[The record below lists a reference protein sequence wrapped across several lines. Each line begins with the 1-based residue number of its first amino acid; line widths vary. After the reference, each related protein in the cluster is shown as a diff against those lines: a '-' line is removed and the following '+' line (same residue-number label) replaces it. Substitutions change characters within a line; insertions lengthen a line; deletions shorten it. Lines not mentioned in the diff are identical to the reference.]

1 MTVHYD
7 EARTQLRQIR
17 VKGAQFFAGIEYC
30 WNGIIRVGISEAD
43 HYWSKLEATDRQ
55 AALEM
60 QSELIPVISVLANG
74 AKQSS
79 LLTEADRRDIG
90 AWTKSLRASLRLR
103 RYYSWDTELLH
114 DEDIILGVRQAGQ
127 TDEYAVTP
135 EQAGRAFDRNIEK
148 FLGLIDLIEISPG
161 LFADEFRINPRA
173 TTDYEPDSAFVMM
186 QIDPQRPELED
197 RYNAIKDCFA
207 RFGITAV
214 RADEIEHEEVITEKI
229 MERIRSS
236 EFLLADLTGER
247 PSVYYEIGFAHALK
261 RRVIMY
267 RLQGS
272 NLHFDLAAYNCPEYK
287 NLSELQRMLISR
299 LKHMT
304 NRNPTP

>member
-30 WNGIIRVGISEAD
+30 WNGITRVGISEAD

-60 QSELIPVISVLANG
+60 QSELMPVISVLANG

-114 DEDIILGVRQAGQ
+114 DEDIILGGP
-127 TDEYAVTP
+127 T
-135 EQAGRAFDRNIEK
+135 
-148 FLGLIDLIEISPG
+148 S
-161 LFADEFRINPRA
+161 
-173 TTDYEPDSAFVMM
+173 
-186 QIDPQRPELED
+186 
-197 RYNAIKDCFA
+197 
-207 RFGITAV
+207 
-214 RADEIEHEEVITEKI
+214 RAD
-229 MERIRSS
+229 
-236 EFLLADLTGER
+236 
-247 PSVYYEIGFAHALK
+247 
-261 RRVIMY
+261 
-267 RLQGS
+267 
-272 NLHFDLAAYNCPEYK
+272 
-287 NLSELQRMLISR
+287 
-299 LKHMT
+299 
-304 NRNPTP
+304 

>member
-1 MTVHYD
+1 
-7 EARTQLRQIR
+7 
-17 VKGAQFFAGIEYC
+17 
-30 WNGIIRVGISEAD
+30 
-43 HYWSKLEATDRQ
+43 
-55 AALEM
+55 
-60 QSELIPVISVLANG
+60 
-74 AKQSS
+74 
-79 LLTEADRRDIG
+79 
-90 AWTKSLRASLRLR
+90 
-103 RYYSWDTELLH
+103 
-114 DEDIILGVRQAGQ
+114 
-127 TDEYAVTP
+127 
-135 EQAGRAFDRNIEK
+135 
-148 FLGLIDLIEISPG
+148 
-161 LFADEFRINPRA
+161 
-173 TTDYEPDSAFVMM
+173 MM
-186 QIDPQRPELED
+186 QIDPQRQELED